1 MAYNPGKAAK
11 AVAGAVAA
19 GSAFLSQALL
29 DGSVT
34 ANEGL
39 GLVLSVLA
47 TFGVVYVVP
56 NVRKDGDYTV

>member
-11 AVAGAVAA
+11 AVVGALTA
-19 GSAFLSQALL
+19 GSAFLTQALV
-29 DGSVT
+29 DGQVT
-34 ANEGL
+34 VNEGL
-39 GLVLSVLA
+39 GLALAVLA